1 MGRNSSRAEAY
12 EQHVLET
19 DLFLLVSSFSKL
31 EPPWLYLIGENYGAC
46 CMLTLGQVKSGK
58 ASKVF
63 RNILLKRM
71 KNVYNCITVCVT
83 QLSAEGR

>member
-1 MGRNSSRAEAY
+1 MGRNSPRAEAY

-19 DLFLLVSSFSKL
+19 DLFLLVSSCSKL

-46 CMLTLGQVKSGK
+46 CMLTLGQVKLGR

-63 RNILLKRM
+63 RSILLKKM
-71 KNVYNCITVCVT
+71 KNVYNCITMCIT
-83 QLSAEGR
+83 QLSVEGR